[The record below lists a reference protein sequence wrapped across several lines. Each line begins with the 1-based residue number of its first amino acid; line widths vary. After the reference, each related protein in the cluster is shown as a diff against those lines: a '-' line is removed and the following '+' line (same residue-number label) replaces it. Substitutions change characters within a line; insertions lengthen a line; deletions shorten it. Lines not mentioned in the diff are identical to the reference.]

1 MKIIV
6 TGSLGHISKP
16 LTEKLIKQG
25 HDVTV
30 ISTKVE
36 KQAAI
41 EALGATAAIGTME
54 DVDFLT
60 KTFTGADLAYCMEAP
75 GHFFD
80 PNFDLMAHIDQLGH
94 NYVQA
99 INASGVKRV
108 IHLSSIGAH
117 TDKGNGILAFHY
129 NMEQIMNTL
138 PADVAITFMRPVGF
152 YYNLFTFIPVIKS
165 QGVIACNYGEHDK
178 EPWVSPFD
186 IADAIV
192 EEITTQKSGERKVRY
207 VTSDELTC
215 NEVAGILGEAI
226 GKPDLKWI
234 LISDEQM
241 LNGILATGMNPA
253 IAKGLVEMNASR
265 RNGVLY
271 EDYLRH
277 KPVPGKVKMK
287 DFAPEF
293 AAVYNQSN

>member
-1 MKIIV
+1 MKIVV

-16 LTEKLIKQG
+16 LAEQLVKKG
-25 HDVTV
+25 HEVTV
-30 ISTKVE
+30 ISRDAE
-36 KQAAI
+36 KQKAI
-41 EALGATAAIGTME
+41 EAISAIPAIGNME
-54 DVDFLT
+54 DAAFLT
-60 KTFTGADLAYCMEAP
+60 KTFTGADVVYCMEAP

-80 PNFDLMAHIDQLGH
+80 PNFDQMAHIDQLGH

-99 INASGVKRV
+99 IEQSGVKCV

-117 TDKGNGILAFHY
+117 TDKGNGILAFHHK
-129 NMEQIMNTL
+129 MEQIMNTL

-152 YYNLFTFIPVIKS
+152 YYNLFTYIPTIKT
-165 QGVIACNYGEHDK
+165 QGIIASNFGEDDK
-178 EPWVSPFD
+178 EPWVAPVD
-186 IADAIV
+186 IADAII
-192 EEITTQKSGERKVRY
+192 EEIEAQKPGERKVRY

-241 LNGILATGMNPA
+241 LNGMLASSMNPA

-265 RNGVLY
+265 RNGILY
-271 EDYLRH
+271 EDYNRH
-277 KPVPGKVKMK
+277 KPVLGKTKLK
-287 DFAPEF
+287 DFARDF
-293 AAVYNQSN
+293 AIAYNQSN